1 MSRIANI
8 IRGLF
13 GRKPVRQQ
21 KDSMAPRG
29 DGEKN
34 VQPMPENVIQK
45 IPVEAK
51 MMKEVS
57 DMDFNYNEL
66 PMNLGLAFASNR
78 LAMDRFAGMSD
89 DEKRE
94 FVERSRGI
102 LSQNEMDELVGS
114 LAKDD
119 EEPDLSLE
127 RVRDVFDGPEIL

>member
-1 MSRIANI
+1 MGAAFTSFADAAYILRYRVHSKERRAA
-8 IRGLF
+8 GFLAL
-13 GRKPVRQQ
+13 K
-21 KDSMAPRG
+21 G
-29 DGEKN
+29 DCRHN
-34 VQPMPENVIQK
+34 LR
-45 IPVEAK
+45 
-51 MMKEVS
+51 MKEVS

>member
-1 MSRIANI
+1 
-8 IRGLF
+8 
-13 GRKPVRQQ
+13 
-21 KDSMAPRG
+21 
-29 DGEKN
+29 
-34 VQPMPENVIQK
+34 
-45 IPVEAK
+45 
-51 MMKEVS
+51 
-57 DMDFNYNEL
+57 MDFNYNEL

-102 LSQNEMDELVGS
+102 LSQNEMDELVGY